1 MSNMKTI
8 VGFTYKNKVRTKSF
22 IVTTIILLLLVTAGI
37 NSLYVMSLFNNKDE
51 AGPAKEEVVA
61 ILNDTEGIAPALQ
74 DYYKKQSNAN
84 LSIQI
89 YDGSGDPVADE
100 TKLKQDLAD
109 KKIAGY
115 LVATE
120 SEGGNFPKFFYKSS
134 NIRVTG
140 DSTTNSLETA
150 LNSVKTDFIVE
161 DSLTDAQKQQLAE
174 PITMNLEQ
182 VAVNEGNAGTNQ
194 TQEQKVAAYI
204 LVYVMLFLF
213 FMTAYMTGNM
223 IAAEVTAEKSSRIM
237 EILITSVS
245 PLSQMF
251 GKVMGMFL
259 VGLTQI
265 AIFVAT
271 VVVNLSLPHNLEI
284 MREYHVDMS
293 QIDPMLLIYGLVF
306 YILGYFLFAVLFAAV
321 GSMVSRTE
329 DLGQAI
335 MPITLVSL
343 AAFYISMFSI
353 STPNTMLVKIASF
366 IPFTSPTSMIL
377 RLGLGEVA
385 YWEVWL
391 SIVLLLVAIFVCG
404 WLSAKIYRTGVLM
417 YGKRPTWK
425 ELRKAMKAYK
435 I

>member
-1 MSNMKTI
+1 MSNLKTI

-22 IVTTIILLLLVTAGI
+22 IVTTIILLLLVSAGI

-51 AGPAKEEVVA
+51 GPAKAEVVGMY
-61 ILNDTEGIAPALQ
+61 LDTAGIAESLKGQFA
-74 DYYKKQSNAN
+74 KQPNAN
-84 LSIQI
+84 ISLQV
-89 YDGSGDPVADE
+89 YEGSVDPATDE
-100 TKLKQDLAD
+100 AKLKQDLAG
-109 KKIAGY
+109 KKITGY
-115 LVATE
+115 LVL
-120 SEGGNFPKFFYKSS
+120 SGGENGKFPKFIYKSS

-140 DSTTNSLETA
+140 DSLTRSLETA
-150 LNSVKTDFIVE
+150 LTAVKMDFIVADTLSE
-161 DSLTDAQKQQLAE
+161 SQKQQLAE
-174 PITMNLEQ
+174 PIAMDLEQ

-251 GKVMGMFL
+251 GKVIGMFL

-265 AIFVAT
+265 AVFVVT
-271 VVVNLSLPHNLEI
+271 VVVNLSLPHNLAI
-284 MREYHVDMS
+284 LQEYHIDMS
-293 QIDPMLLIYGLVF
+293 EIDPMLLIYGILF
-306 YILGYFLFAVLFAAV
+306 YILGYFLFAVLFAAI

-329 DLGQAI
+329 ELGQAI
-335 MPITLVSL
+335 MPITFVSL

-353 STPNTMLVKIASF
+353 STPNTMLVKVASF

-391 SIVLLLVAIFVCG
+391 SIVFLLVAIFICG

>member
-8 VGFTYKNKVRTKSF
+8 VGFTFKNKVKTKSF
-22 IVTTIILLLLVTAGI
+22 IVTTIILILLVTAGI
-37 NSLYVMSLFNNKDE
+37 NSFYVMSLFNKDE
-51 AGPAKEEVVA
+51 GGPAKAEVVA
-61 ILNDTEGIAPALQ
+61 MVNDTEGVAPALQ
-74 DYYKKQSNAN
+74 AYYKKQSDSK
-84 LSIQI
+84 LSIQVN
-89 YDGSGDPVADE
+89 DGSGDPATDE
-100 TKLKQDLAD
+100 AKLKQDLAA

-115 LVATE
+115 LVA
-120 SEGGNFPKFFYKSS
+120 SEGKAGEFPKFIYKSS

-140 DSTTNSLETA
+140 DSTTKSLETA
-150 LNSVKTDFIVE
+150 LGSVKTDFIVA
-161 DSLTDAQKQQLAE
+161 DSLTDAQKKQLSE
-174 PITMNLEQ
+174 PITMSLEQ
-182 VAVNEGNAGTNQ
+182 VAVSEGNAGTNQ
-194 TQEQKVAAYI
+194 TEEQKIAANI

-265 AIFVAT
+265 AVFVAA
-271 VVVNLSLPHNLEI
+271 VAVNVNLPHNVAVLKEAHI
-284 MREYHVDMS
+284 DMS

-335 MPITLVSL
+335 MPITLLSL
-343 AAFYISMFSI
+343 ASFYISMFSLA
-353 STPNTMLVKIASF
+353 TPNTMLVKVASF

-391 SIVLLLVAIFVCG
+391 SIVLLLVAIFIFG

-417 YGKRPTWK
+417 YGKRPSWK